1 MRARLGPS
9 QREFCTRVGARHRH
23 CRCEFCS
30 TFKGC
35 CTNNLFPLARGPA
48 GLSQCSRDSRRE
60 CAPAPRWHHR
70 NPVASQERATRSH
83 LIPRVAKTRLL
94 WPQSSQSAASAV
106 SSSSSSR
113 IVSTYPISVASAP
126 SSAARA
132 SAASSSSGACA
143 AKEERRPSQC
153 CTRPHGGACAHAGRC
168 TRRWRRVFSELSRSC
183 LGKVSEG
190 SRKGL
195 GAASWLSRIQ
205 RLGPRY
211 PRYRLVLPCHLH
223 LRQERWG

>member
-1 MRARLGPS
+1 MPGADTVGVNFAVLS
-9 QREFCTRVGARHRH
+9 RVD
-23 CRCEFCS
+23 
-30 TFKGC
+30 GC
-35 CTNNLFPLARGPA
+35 CTNLFPLAR

-153 CTRPHGGACAHAGRC
+153 CTRPSTVGHVHTRGVARGGGDVC
-168 TRRWRRVFSELSRSC
+168 SRSC
-183 LGKVSEG
+183 LGAVSER

-195 GAASWLSRIQ
+195 GKVSEP
-205 RLGPRY
+205 PRGC
-211 PRYRLVLPCHLH
+211 LESSV
-223 LRQERWG
+223 